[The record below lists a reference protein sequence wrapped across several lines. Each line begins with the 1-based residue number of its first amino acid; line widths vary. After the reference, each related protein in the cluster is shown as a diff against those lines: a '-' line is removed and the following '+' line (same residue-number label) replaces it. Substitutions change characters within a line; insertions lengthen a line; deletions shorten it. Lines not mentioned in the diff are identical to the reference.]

1 MLCQK
6 CGKNQAN
13 THFKQVV
20 NGKVTELHLCAD
32 CARELGLQTLQ
43 VFDPF
48 EEMPFNIHGAPFN
61 INSLLGGMF
70 TQTLPA
76 AETPAKKCR
85 FCGSTF
91 EDFAQNALAGCANCY
106 SEFSEELLPSIRKI
120 HGKTRH
126 VGKIPESAS
135 QTLKLS
141 RELESLKNQL
151 KQAVDE
157 QEYEKAATLRDKIK
171 EIEGKVNG

>member
-6 CGKNQAN
+6 CGKKPAN
-13 THFKQVV
+13 THYKQVV
-20 NGKVTELHLCAD
+20 NGKVTEVHLCED
-32 CARELGLQTLQ
+32 CARELGLNPLQ
-43 VFDPF
+43 MFDPF
-48 EEMPFNIHGAPFN
+48 AAMPFN

-70 TQTLPA
+70 SQALPETA
-76 AETPAKKCR
+76 APAKKCP

-91 EDFAQNALAGCANCY
+91 EDFAQNALVGCANCY
-106 SEFSEELLPSIRKI
+106 HEFYDQLLPSIRKI

-141 RELESLKNQL
+141 RELESLKGQL
-151 KQAVDE
+151 KQAVDA

-171 EIEGKVNG
+171 EIEGQVNG